1 MNKKLTYHFQKIIN
15 VIQSCKNEEHLLGAK
30 LMIVNFINYWSPQLD
45 NKLLVSYIKY
55 INILFKHQRDKVLNY
70 D

>member
-1 MNKKLTYHFQKIIN
+1 MNEKLTYHFHKIVTI
-15 VIQSCKNEEHLLGAK
+15 IQSCKTEEHLLGAK
-30 LMIVNFINYWSPQLD
+30 LMIVNFTNYWSPQLN
-45 NKLLVSYIKY
+45 NKLLVGYIKY